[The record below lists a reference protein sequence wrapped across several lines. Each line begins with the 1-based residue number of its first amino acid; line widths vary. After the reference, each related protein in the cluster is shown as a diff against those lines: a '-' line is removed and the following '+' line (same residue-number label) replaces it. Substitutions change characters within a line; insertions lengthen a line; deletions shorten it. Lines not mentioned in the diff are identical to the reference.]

1 MLSEGNSNHRGPW
14 FPECSWGIKAE
25 HKTLLTVVVFPGPAF
40 ILNGGSMPTS
50 LVVEEEAMVTGHIS
64 LEYVER
70 FCSHGQA
77 VAQTQ
82 AELSCL
88 ALDFPDKN
96 REENDRC
103 PGPSVAGSLVPL
115 EAGVQ
120 ILSWLQWALNP

>member
-1 MLSEGNSNHRGPW
+1 
-14 FPECSWGIKAE
+14 
-25 HKTLLTVVVFPGPAF
+25 
-40 ILNGGSMPTS
+40 MPTS
-50 LVVEEEAMVTGHIS
+50 LAVEEEAMVTGHIS

-77 VAQTQ
+77 VAQAQ

-88 ALDFPDKN
+88 VLDFPDKN

-103 PGPSVAGSLVPL
+103 PGPSVDDSLGILPL